1 MRHVTPGA
9 APCHPDRRGGLLL
22 ALLLLLPIGLA
33 AQTTLFAGYSV
44 HGVTDRPG
52 AGFDGIQLGL
62 ATRLASPVEWVVRL
76 ESLSG
81 VLHDE
86 SSGIV
91 SLSTGVQFGR
101 FGTRGEAALGVG
113 FGGYALTEYDSG
125 GLGGF
130 LYSNLD
136 LRVWLGRHVG
146 VYTGLRL
153 STYDGA
159 LRRGGAS
166 AAIGITLR
174 PGR

>member
-9 APCHPDRRGGLLL
+9 VPCHPDRCASLWL
-22 ALLLLLPIGLA
+22 ALLLLPIGLA
-33 AQTTLFAGYSV
+33 AQTTLVAGYSL
-44 HGVTDRPG
+44 HGMTDRPG

-62 ATRLASPVEWVVRL
+62 ATRLAPPVEWVARL

-81 VLHDE
+81 VLYDE
-86 SSGIV
+86 PSGIV

-113 FGGYALTEYDSG
+113 FGGYALTAYDDG

-130 LYSNLD
+130 LYGNLD

-146 VYTGLRL
+146 VYTDLRL

-166 AAIGITLR
+166 AAIGISLR

>member
-1 MRHVTPGA
+1 MRHITPRA
-9 APCHPDRRGGLLL
+9 TPCHLDRCWGLLL
-22 ALLLLLPIGLA
+22 ALLLLPTGLA
-33 AQTTLFAGYSV
+33 AQTTLVAGYSL
-44 HGVTDRPG
+44 HGVTDRPR

-62 ATRLASPVEWVVRL
+62 ATRLAPPVEWVVRL

-81 VLHDE
+81 VQYDE

-91 SLSTGVQFGR
+91 SLCTGVQFGR

-113 FGGYALTEYDSG
+113 FGGYALTEYDNG
-125 GLGGF
+125 GPGGF

-136 LRVWLGRHVG
+136 LRVWLGRRVG
-146 VYTGLRL
+146 VYTDLRL

-166 AAIGITLR
+166 AAIGISLR